1 MLEYFYQIKR
11 RGDCMKESKN
21 PLTNNQIEELKELLN
36 ELKYEQESLSEQ
48 TQKNFKVIMQK
59 LMKMQEYNEISDMTN
74 QVFEMRLSNIEDFLF
89 RLEGYIRNIEIK
101 K

>member
-1 MLEYFYQIKR
+1 ME
-11 RGDCMKESKN
+11 EKN
-21 PLTNNQIEELKELLN
+21 PLTNDQIGEINVLLN
-36 ELKYEQESLSEQ
+36 ELKNEQSNLSEQ

-89 RLEGYIRNIEIK
+89 RLEGYIRNQK

>member
-1 MLEYFYQIKR
+1 
-11 RGDCMKESKN
+11 MKENEN
-21 PLTNNQIEELKELLN
+21 PLANNQIEEINVLLN
-36 ELKYEQESLSEQ
+36 ELKNEQQNLSEQ

-89 RLEGYIRNIEIK
+89 RLEGYIINK
-101 K
+101 KNKT

>member
-1 MLEYFYQIKR
+1 
-11 RGDCMKESKN
+11 MKENQN
-21 PLTNNQIEELKELLN
+21 PLTNNQIEEINELLN
-36 ELKYEQESLSEQ
+36 ELKNEQQNLSEQ

-89 RLEGYIRNIEIK
+89 RLEGYVRNK
-101 K
+101 

>member
-1 MLEYFYQIKR
+1 
-11 RGDCMKESKN
+11 MKEKQN
-21 PLTNNQIEELKELLN
+21 PLTNNQIEEINELLN
-36 ELKYEQESLSEQ
+36 ELKNGQENLSEQ

-89 RLEGYIRNIEIK
+89 RLESYIRNLEIK
-101 K
+101 NKG

>member
-1 MLEYFYQIKR
+1 
-11 RGDCMKESKN
+11 MKEQKK
-21 PLTNNQIEELKELLN
+21 PLTNDQIEEIYVLLN
-36 ELKYEQESLSEQ
+36 ELKNEQENLSEQ

-89 RLEGYIRNIEIK
+89 RLEGYIRNQQK
-101 K
+101 

>member
-1 MLEYFYQIKR
+1 
-11 RGDCMKESKN
+11 MKEEKN
-21 PLTNNQIEELKELLN
+21 PLANNQIEEINELLN
-36 ELKYEQESLSEQ
+36 ELKNEQVNLSEQ

-89 RLEGYIRNIEIK
+89 RLEGHIRNKIVK
-101 K
+101 

>member
-1 MLEYFYQIKR
+1 ME
-11 RGDCMKESKN
+11 EVKN
-21 PLTNNQIEELKELLN
+21 PLANNQIEEIKVLLN
-36 ELKYEQESLSEQ
+36 ELKEEQEVLSEQ

-89 RLEGYIRNIEIK
+89 RLEGYIRSQKNNK
-101 K
+101 NPL